1 MSRVIRIHDEIGGFD
16 YAGARASGES
26 IREKIKSEIDSGGYV
41 TLDFV
46 GIEGISHSFADEI
59 VGIIV
64 RAFGIEFIKKGDLRL
79 QNANDDIKAILNFV
93 IRESRK
99 NSTSA

>member
-1 MSRVIRIHDEIGGFD
+1 MRATIRIHDEIGGFD

-26 IREKIKSEIDSGGYV
+26 TREKIKSEIDLGRCV
-41 TLDFV
+41 TLDFA
-46 GIEGISHSFADEI
+46 GIDGISHSFADEI

-79 QNANDDIKAILNFV
+79 QNANDDIKVMMNFV
-93 IRESRK
+93 IRESR
-99 NSTSA
+99 